1 MRVHIHEL
9 IAGAREAQGLT
20 VIIDVFRAFSL
31 ECYMFRQGAACVH
44 PVGSLEEAFRLKE
57 AHPDWIL
64 FGERGGA
71 RVEGCEYGNS
81 PSSIENT
88 DLCGRTV
95 IHTTSA
101 GTQGI
106 VNAGGASG
114 ILTGSLVNAGAVAE
128 YICKVQP
135 EEVSLVAM
143 GKAGL
148 ATAEEDVLCAEYLRS
163 LILGEPLRPNPC
175 YEGTDI
181 ETAVRGLRKKGG
193 DHFFD
198 PARQHIYPERDFRLC
213 TRLDQFPLVLRV
225 VHKDGL
231 YESVPVKT
239 E

>member
-1 MRVHIHEL
+1 MRVTIHEL
-9 IAGAREAQGLT
+9 ISGAKRARGLT

-31 ECYMFRQGAACVH
+31 ECYMFRQGAGAVH

-57 AHPDWIL
+57 LHPDWIL

-81 PSSIENT
+81 PSSIENA
-88 DLCGRTV
+88 DLSGRTI

-106 VNAGGASG
+106 VNARGASR
-114 ILTGSLVNAGAVAE
+114 ILTGSLVNAAAVAE
-128 YICKVQP
+128 YIRTVQP

-148 ATAEEDVLCAEYLRS
+148 ATAEEDVLCAEYLQS

-181 ETAVRGLRKKGG
+181 RTAVRGLRKKGG

-198 PARQHIYPERDFRLC
+198 PARQHIYPERDFELC
-213 TRLDQFPLVLRV
+213 TRLDSFPLVMEV
-225 VHKDGL
+225 VQENGL
-231 YESVPVKT
+231 YLSKPVRCR
-239 E
+239 